1 MQATEGVTWV
11 MQMSREMSIEA
22 QQWKFFAVT
31 WKAIGFP
38 FSDTLH
44 KRLRAHAQM
53 LEQFMAETKTGLV
66 PRAATLPSGELAKW
80 TAKLAR
86 LQKTHG
92 DLLGQFR
99 DEAEAFEDAKAT
111 FRSGDHL

>member
-1 MQATEGVTWV
+1 MNAAEGVTWV
-11 MQMSREMSIEA
+11 LQVSREMSIEA

-38 FSDTLH
+38 FDEALH

-53 LEQFMAETKTGLV
+53 LEHFLAEAKSGLV
-66 PRAATLPSGELAKW
+66 PKAATLPAGELSRW
-80 TAKLAR
+80 TARLAR